1 MGFEEMLQNVLSTA
15 VRLYRP
21 VLSDDLPGI
30 TQAFLRPLLNDLIHS
45 AMAKEESCPAAG
57 SHPKVDD
64 PDKPWIDFNSN
75 TASMVRDII
84 NNVFGIEGDSSVNQI
99 IRVATDALG
108 WPAGQI
114 APKGRLFNMSTD
126 GLGIVVEDLLI
137 TGLDT
142 FSHFEVLLPIGSDLP
157 LTRINNSL
165 SLASK
170 DKPLEIS
177 LKIKLDLDE
186 PLASPNPPR
195 TTGIHDTLSIKLSLE
210 KVGINIAA
218 DARVNM
224 LRVYLLKLKQCTNVN
239 CLMGI
244 LDSSSKFIGF
254 GVDIEGFGL
263 DIDCASGSVLFVRT
277 WRAS

>member
-1 MGFEEMLQNVLSTA
+1 
-15 VRLYRP
+15 
-21 VLSDDLPGI
+21 
-30 TQAFLRPLLNDLIHS
+30 
-45 AMAKEESCPAAG
+45 
-57 SHPKVDD
+57 
-64 PDKPWIDFNSN
+64 
-75 TASMVRDII
+75 MVRDII

-177 LKIKLDLDE
+177 LKIKL
-186 PLASPNPPR
+186 
-195 TTGIHDTLSIKLSLE
+195 
-210 KVGINIAA
+210 
-218 DARVNM
+218 
-224 LRVYLLKLKQCTNVN
+224 
-239 CLMGI
+239 
-244 LDSSSKFIGF
+244 
-254 GVDIEGFGL
+254 
-263 DIDCASGSVLFVRT
+263 GS
-277 WRAS
+277 